1 MSESS
6 GGGCGGCL
14 VFILLCLLAAAF
26 WGGVDI
32 NGKRYELDCGCSGI
46 RVSTPGN

>member
-6 GGGCGGCL
+6 GGGGCGCL
-14 VFILLCLLAAAF
+14 GLVLLCLIAAAF

-32 NGKRYELDCGCSGI
+32 DGKRYELECGCNGI
-46 RVSTPGN
+46 QVSTPGN